1 MKKLLLFMV
10 FSLTVCALLFTG
22 CDFKEGDTLSTK
34 GTTEVT
40 ETDRTPE
47 TTTGEEQST
56 TEPTPGGDSTTEPT
70 PGGDNTTEP
79 TPGGDNTTE
88 PTPGGDNTTEPT
100 PGGDSTTEPSTDNE
114 LDNAGANTEGGYGEL
129 IRP

>member
-1 MKKLLLFMV
+1 MKKLLLFAFIGLMA
-10 FSLTVCALLFTG
+10 CALLFTG
-22 CDFKEGDTLSTK
+22 CDFEVEDTLSTK

-56 TEPTPGGDSTTEPT
+56 TEPTPDGDNTTEPT
-70 PGGDNTTEP
+70 LGGDNTTEP

-88 PTPGGDNTTEPT
+88 ST